1 MYAQYPLNNILLYQI
16 SGIPI
21 KNGCR
26 KNFQRVK
33 FSDPILRISHQ
44 RDGAS
49 PSCQDVS
56 GKEPFAISYVR
67 GNGIP
72 NLPESGFQPK
82 TRRFLLLVGMTAQWR
97 GLEGKSPSV
106 IPSGARKLKKIEKRT
121 IKERFLLSV
130 GMTAQWRGLEG
141 KRWTAKAPSSS
152 PHLRSLSV
160 IPSGA
165 RKLKKIEKWT
175 IKGEIPPFSRNN
187 GTMARIRGEEVAA

>member
-1 MYAQYPLNNILLYQI
+1 M
-16 SGIPI
+16 
-21 KNGCR
+21 
-26 KNFQRVK
+26 K

-82 TRRFLLLVGMTAQWR
+82 TRRFLLSGGMTVQWR
-97 GLEGKSPSV
+97 GLEGKSP
-106 IPSGARKLKKIEKRT
+106 
-121 IKERFLLSV
+121 
-130 GMTAQWRGLEG
+130 
-141 KRWTAKAPSSS
+141 
-152 PHLRSLSV
+152 SV

-187 GTMARIRGEEVAA
+187 GTMARIRGEEVAAKPPTSSPHLQSPPVIPSGARKLKKIGKRTIKERFLLSVDSRTNPKTGSSQRFHNDLSRYRPIW

>member
-82 TRRFLLLVGMTAQWR
+82 TRRFLLSVGMTAQWR
-97 GLEGKSPSV
+97 GLEGKRWAALPPTSSPHLQSPPV

-121 IKERFLLSV
+121 IKERFLL
-130 GMTAQWRGLEG
+130 
-141 KRWTAKAPSSS
+141 
-152 PHLRSLSV
+152 
-160 IPSGA
+160 
-165 RKLKKIEKWT
+165 
-175 IKGEIPPFSRNN
+175 
-187 GTMARIRGEEVAA
+187 